1 MRASRGGHSQA
12 KHSGKAAEAPL
23 FQLLPP
29 ALPVVE
35 RVTGSG
41 LLLKPGP
48 FPNRPEIL
56 SLDHVSGCGH
66 GCPFCVARL
75 GGDSNTFG
83 SIGLVADAAGRLS
96 DELLDMPN
104 RPQSVLV
111 SPSTDPF
118 PPLQE
123 IQQETGRIVEVLA
136 RQGIDAWL
144 MTRGFIRP
152 TVMDVLRRHAA
163 HVKVTVAMTTMDRPL
178 QRLLESLTAP
188 PRLRLKA
195 IHRLHEAG
203 IACNAALEP
212 LIPGVTDT
220 RENLMP
226 LLEALANVG
235 IRHVTVGYL
244 VLRQRNE
251 QHLQSIL
258 RPQGLDTM
266 VMEEYARGPIIG
278 NGRGIAGR
286 FLPRSRRQHGYAAL
300 MSMAAGLGLRVTVN
314 ALTNPDFSLAATRMP
329 AQRSAGAGIDSS
341 RFAGRPA
348 HK

>member
-1 MRASRGGHSQA
+1 MLHTREGHSQV
-12 KHSGKAAEAPL
+12 KQSGKIADAPL

-35 RVTGSG
+35 RVNGSAP
-41 LLLKPGP
+41 LLKPGP
-48 FPNRPEIL
+48 FLDRPEIL
-56 SLDHVSGCGH
+56 ALDHVSGCGH

-75 GGDSNTFG
+75 GGDSKTFG
-83 SIGLVADAAGRLS
+83 SIGLTADAAERLT
-96 DELLDMPN
+96 DELLDLPN
-104 RPQSVLV
+104 RLQAVLV

-136 RQGIDAWL
+136 RRGIEAWL

-152 TVMDVLRRHAA
+152 AVLDVLRRHAA
-163 HVKVTVAMTTMDRPL
+163 HVKVTVAMTTVDRQL

-188 PRLRLKA
+188 PRLRLKT
-195 IHRLHEAG
+195 IHNLHEAG

-226 LLEALANVG
+226 LLEALANAG

-266 VMEEYARGPIIG
+266 VMEEYTRGPIIG

-286 FLPRSRRQHGYAAL
+286 YLPRARRQHGYAAL
-300 MSMAAGLGLRVTVN
+300 MSMAAGLGLRVTIN
-314 ALTNPDFSLAATRMP
+314 ALTNPDFMP
-329 AQRSAGAGIDSS
+329 VRQGEPRRGTSVALQTTGLSVR
-341 RFAGRPA
+341 
-348 HK
+348 

>member
-12 KHSGKAAEAPL
+12 KHSGKIAEAPL

-41 LLLKPGP
+41 PLLKPGP
-48 FPNRPEIL
+48 FPDRPEIL
-56 SLDHVSGCGH
+56 SLEHVNGCGH
-66 GCPFCVARL
+66 GCPFCAARL
-75 GGDSNTFG
+75 GGDSKAFG
-83 SIGLVADAAGRLS
+83 SIGLVADAARRLG
-96 DELLDMPN
+96 DELFALPDK
-104 RPQSVLV
+104 PQAVLV
-111 SPSTDPF
+111 SPTTDPF

-123 IQQETGRIVEVLA
+123 IQQETGRIVEALA
-136 RQGIDAWL
+136 GQGIEAWL

-152 TVMDVLRRHAA
+152 AVLDVLRRHAS
-163 HVKVTVAMTTMDRPL
+163 HVKVTVAMTTVDRQL
-178 QRLLESLTAP
+178 QRLLEALTAP
-188 PRLRLKA
+188 PKLRLKT
-195 IHRLHEAG
+195 IHNLHEAG

-226 LLEALANVG
+226 LLEALANAG

-266 VMEEYARGPIIG
+266 VMEEYVRGPIIG

-286 FLPRSRRQHGYAAL
+286 YLPRARRQHGYAAL
-300 MSMAAGLGLRVTVN
+300 MSMAAGLGMRVTIN
-314 ALTNPDFSLAATRMP
+314 ALTNPDFMPVRQVESRGAARIALQVT
-329 AQRSAGAGIDSS
+329 
-341 RFAGRPA
+341 
-348 HK
+348 